1 MNKELYC
8 LILERILKEKDLTEM
23 SSVGAGSIS
32 GFSLPLGASPGEK
45 VKYRK
50 PSEKIDSPVK
60 KNSKNKKKKYNRSVQ
75 YYLKHGGEKT
85 RKRKFK

>member
-8 LILERILKEKDLTEM
+8 LILEKILEEEDLSEI
-23 SSVGAGSIS
+23 SSVGGGSIT
-32 GFSLPLGASPGEK
+32 GFSLPLGASSGEK

-50 PSEKIDSPVK
+50 PSEKIDSPIK
-60 KNSKNKKKKYNRSVQ
+60 KNKNNKKKKYNRSVQ